1 MNNENQPSY
10 YAIIPATIRYDEKLK
25 YAERLFY
32 GEITALIGKEGYCFA
47 SNNYFAELYGV
58 IPGTVSRWVSHL
70 VKLGYIKEE
79 LIRNDKNAIIERRI
93 YITDISC
100 RRIVQDT
107 YKQNSTYPYKQNCL
121 YPMSKKAKDNNIN
134 IRIDRFFNYIIN
146 NKDEIPKEFE
156 NMEQFQ
162 EFYKII
168 ERLEF
173 NYTEDMINTFNKKNI
188 ERLKI
193 IIYAIKEMFIRN
205 KGKLLL
211 KATRENFLDVYDS
224 CKNFENSYKN
234 TENEIKSFFD
244 YYYISIIRKLEAKL

>member
-1 MNNENQPSY
+1 
-10 YAIIPATIRYDEKLK
+10 
-25 YAERLFY
+25 
-32 GEITALIGKEGYCFA
+32 
-47 SNNYFAELYGV
+47 
-58 IPGTVSRWVSHL
+58 
-70 VKLGYIKEE
+70 
-79 LIRNDKNAIIERRI
+79 
-93 YITDISC
+93 
-100 RRIVQDT
+100 
-107 YKQNSTYPYKQNCL
+107 
-121 YPMSKKAKDNNIN
+121 
-134 IRIDRFFNYIIN
+134 
-146 NKDEIPKEFE
+146 
-156 NMEQFQ
+156 MEQFQ

-173 NYTEDMINTFNKKNI
+173 NYTEDMINTFKKKNI

-224 CKNFENSYKN
+224 CKIFENSYKN

>member
-1 MNNENQPSY
+1 
-10 YAIIPATIRYDEKLK
+10 
-25 YAERLFY
+25 
-32 GEITALIGKEGYCFA
+32 
-47 SNNYFAELYGV
+47 
-58 IPGTVSRWVSHL
+58 
-70 VKLGYIKEE
+70 
-79 LIRNDKNAIIERRI
+79 
-93 YITDISC
+93 
-100 RRIVQDT
+100 
-107 YKQNSTYPYKQNCL
+107 
-121 YPMSKKAKDNNIN
+121 
-134 IRIDRFFNYIIN
+134 
-146 NKDEIPKEFE
+146 
-156 NMEQFQ
+156 MEQFQ
-162 EFYKII
+162 EFYEII

-173 NYTEDMINTFNKKNI
+173 NYTEDMINTFTKKNI

>member
-1 MNNENQPSY
+1 MQ
-10 YAIIPATIRYDEKLK
+10 
-25 YAERLFY
+25 
-32 GEITALIGKEGYCFA
+32 
-47 SNNYFAELYGV
+47 
-58 IPGTVSRWVSHL
+58 
-70 VKLGYIKEE
+70 
-79 LIRNDKNAIIERRI
+79 
-93 YITDISC
+93 
-100 RRIVQDT
+100 
-107 YKQNSTYPYKQNCL
+107 STYPSKKV
-121 YPMSKKAKDNNIN
+121 YPCPSNKGYPILQKAKDNNIN

-162 EFYKII
+162 EFYEII

-173 NYTEDMINTFNKKNI
+173 NYTEDMINTFKKKNI